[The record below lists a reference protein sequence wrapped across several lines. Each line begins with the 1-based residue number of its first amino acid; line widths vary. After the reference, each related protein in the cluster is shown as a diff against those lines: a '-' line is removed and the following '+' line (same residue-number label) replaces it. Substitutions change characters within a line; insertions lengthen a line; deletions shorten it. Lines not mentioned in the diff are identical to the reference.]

1 MKLLK
6 IRVVLEY
13 LRVSFFPAKQNG
25 HHRDLHIGMVW
36 WRASG
41 GGLRERTAKQMLPWV
56 SAIDHLPRVVAE
68 KSYST
73 GNEEKSSTQNEE
85 KVQVHAG
92 RRVAGEQLCRRTWG
106 CWLAAACP
114 GSQVGQQHFADSVAS
129 LPKEVFFLLYL
140 MLARP
145 HLEYRVLFR
154 APQCK
159 RDVKVLEGIHG
170 RATRQVKGSGGFVLM

>member
-1 MKLLK
+1 M
-6 IRVVLEY
+6 VPEY
-13 LRVSFFPAKQNG
+13 LQVSFFPAKQNG
-25 HHRDLHIGMVW
+25 YHRDLHIGMVW

-41 GGLRERTAKQMLPWV
+41 GGLRERTAKQMLQWV

-68 KSYST
+68 RSYST

-85 KVQVHAG
+85 KVQVHTG
-92 RRVAGEQLCRRTWG
+92 RRVAGEQLCRRPWG

-140 MLARP
+140 MLAQP
-145 HLEYRVLFR
+145 HLEYCVLFR
-154 APQCK
+154 APQYNE
-159 RDVKVLEGIHG
+159 DVKVLEGIHR
-170 RATRQVKGSGGFVLM
+170 RATRLGKGPGGFVLM